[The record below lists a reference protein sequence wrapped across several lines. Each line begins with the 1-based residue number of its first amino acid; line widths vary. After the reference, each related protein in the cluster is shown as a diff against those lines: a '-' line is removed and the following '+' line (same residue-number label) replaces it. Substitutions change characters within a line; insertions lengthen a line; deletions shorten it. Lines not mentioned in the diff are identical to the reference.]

1 MQKYK
6 SLAIK
11 IGLVAAVLAM
21 LASPYG
27 RQHADEIKPLLE
39 MVLSQ

>member
-11 IGLVAAVLAM
+11 IGLVAVVLAV

-27 RQHADEIKPLLE
+27 KQHAEEIKLALE
-39 MVLSQ
+39 MVPL